1 MCIYRVSC
9 PKPDGAFYLLPD
21 VSAYYGKSAAN
32 GKKITNPDGL
42 CLELLREQQVHYIYI
57 YIYTY
62 TYIRVHMMY
71 MMYMMYVMNV
81 CMYVCMKDLLT
92 TFLLHPFQ
100 VALVSGD
107 AFGASSCIR
116 LSYAAS
122 KELIEQSISR
132 LKTFL
137 MSLS

>member
-1 MCIYRVSC
+1 MCTCRVSC

-21 VSAYYGKSAAN
+21 VSAYYGKSATN
-32 GKKITNPDGL
+32 GKKITNPDDL

-57 YIYTY
+57 YIYIY
-62 TYIRVHMMY
+62 VRVY
-71 MMYMMYVMNV
+71 M
-81 CMYVCMKDLLT
+81 MYVCMKDLLI
-92 TFLLHPFQ
+92 TFPLHPFQ
-100 VALVSGD
+100 VALVSGN

-137 MSLS
+137 TSLS